1 MQQQLIKW
9 EGLEDDEAT
18 WEDTSAIKLVFPN
31 FNLEDKVSFK
41 GEGNVT
47 SAALVENEEGQGGTK
62 ARRHMA
68 NEEGERR
75 SMRARITNS
84 RLTDFVW
91 SQK

>member
-1 MQQQLIKW
+1 LHLW
-9 EGLEDDEAT
+9 H
-18 WEDTSAIKLVFPN
+18 S
-31 FNLEDKVSFK
+31 
-41 GEGNVT
+41 VT
-47 SAALVENEEGQGGTK
+47 SAAVVENEEGKGGTK

>member
-1 MQQQLIKW
+1 MVVLRKW
-9 EGLEDDEAT
+9 MMDK
-18 WEDTSAIKLVFPN
+18 DT
-31 FNLEDKVSFK
+31 
-41 GEGNVT
+41 
-47 SAALVENEEGQGGTK
+47 LVENEEGQGGTK

-75 SMRARITNS
+75 SMRTRITNS